1 MYEGEIMRTNRFV
14 RILKFA
20 VMALAFA
27 ILLGFV
33 VMWLWNW
40 LMPSLFA
47 LPRIGYWQAV
57 GLFFL
62 SKLLFGGFR
71 GGHGGHR
78 MHWRNRMFE
87 RWEKMTPEEREKFR
101 ESMRRCWGPFGMP
114 FEEPKTGTEQK

>member
-1 MYEGEIMRTNRFV
+1 MHEGDVMKTNRFV

-20 VMALAFA
+20 VMALVFA

-40 LMPSLFA
+40 LMPTLFG
-47 LPRIGYWQAV
+47 LHTIGYWQAV

-71 GGHGGHR
+71 GGHGHYG
-78 MHWRNRMFE
+78 MHWRHRMMA
-87 RWEKMTPEEREKFR
+87 RWEQMTPEEREKFR
-101 ESMRRCWGPFGMP
+101 ESMRGCCGPFESSSEKP
-114 FEEPKTGTEQK
+114 ES

>member
-1 MYEGEIMRTNRFV
+1 MRPNRFV

-20 VMALAFA
+20 VIALAFA

-40 LMPSLFA
+40 LMPALFG
-47 LPRIGYWQAV
+47 LHKIGYWQAV

-71 GGHGGHR
+71 GGHGHR

-101 ESMRRCWGPFGMP
+101 DSMRRGCGPFGMP
-114 FEEPKTGTEQK
+114 FEEPRPGAEQK